1 MAEWYVVRLPQ
12 GVQFTHIKKE
22 KDCQGRLILIY
33 EEDGE
38 DACWLSQSM
47 PAVVRAIN
55 DTVSRPK
62 GLHCSSAHRILRAES
77 LSHVH
82 KNHHVVAYHRHE
94 LAALNE
100 HISQLPGC
108 RCVTKDVNAWYIKP
122 LEVEDEGAT
131 TMSVLGTLD

>member
-12 GVQFTHIKKE
+12 GTEFTHIKKE

-55 DTVSRPK
+55 NTVSRPK
-62 GLHCSSAHRILRAES
+62 RLHCSSAYRILRAES

-82 KNHHVVAYHRHE
+82 KSFHISSYRRDE
-94 LAALNE
+94 IDALNE
-100 HISQLPGC
+100 HVGLLPGV
-108 RCVTKDVNAWYIKP
+108 RCVAKDPDAWYIKTQDNVP
-122 LEVEDEGAT
+122 GSGL
-131 TMSVLGTLD
+131 MSLD